1 MDLEKLAA
9 QILSQ
14 LNLDKITYTWKV
26 SDRSWLALGTHFREI
41 EDNAARNTALR
52 SFLRDEWHSST
63 LSRRLELA
71 TWMVRDW
78 GGIKTNKEETIERY
92 VLLAG
97 SADPQVKFYGISSF
111 TKVLT
116 IVDSDRY
123 AIYDARV
130 ATSLNALQLITG
142 CHALA
147 FPYPPGRN
155 SEIDQ
160 PKTKK
165 GFSDVFTRR
174 ELLSRGFS
182 SVRKDDSYRLYLD
195 LLGLIRRASGKTLL
209 EIEMQLFGQAI
220 ELSQEV
226 RRQGFFNSSM

>member
-26 SDRSWLALGTHFREI
+26 SDRAWSALGTHFRDI
-41 EDNAARNTALR
+41 EDNADRNTALR
-52 SFLRDEWHSST
+52 LFLRDEWHSST
-63 LSRRLELA
+63 PSRRLELA

-78 GGIKTNKEETIERY
+78 GGIKTNKETTIERY
-92 VLLAG
+92 VVLAA

-116 IVDSDRY
+116 IVDPDRY

-130 ATSLNALQLITG
+130 AASLNALQLLTG
-142 CHALA
+142 CYTLA

-160 PKTKK
+160 PKTRL
-165 GFSDVFTRR
+165 GFSDIFTRR
-174 ELLSRGFS
+174 ELLSRGFAS
-182 SVRKDDSYRLYLD
+182 IRRDDAYHFYLQ
-195 LLGLIRRASGKTLL
+195 LLEAIRRASNKSLL
-209 EIEMQLFGQAI
+209 EIEMELFGRAV
-220 ELSQEV
+220 EFSKEV
-226 RRQGFFNSSM
+226 RRQGFFNSAM